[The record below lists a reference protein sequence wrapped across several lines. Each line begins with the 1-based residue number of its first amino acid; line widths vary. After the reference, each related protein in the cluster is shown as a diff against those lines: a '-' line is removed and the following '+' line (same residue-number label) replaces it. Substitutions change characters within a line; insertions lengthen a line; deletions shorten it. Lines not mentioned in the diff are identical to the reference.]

1 MSEERVKINYKP
13 LWKLLI
19 DKDMTKIQLR
29 EKAGISRSTV
39 VKMTNNDYVALDI
52 LTKIC
57 VTLDCSLDDIVE
69 IESREKIK

>member
-1 MSEERVKINYKP
+1 MSEERIKINYKP
-13 LWKLLI
+13 LWKQLI

-39 VKMTNNDYVALDI
+39 VKMTNNDYVALNI

-57 VTLDCSLDDIVE
+57 VTLNCSLDDIVE
-69 IESREKIK
+69 IER

>member
-1 MSEERVKINYKP
+1 MSGEKVKINYKP

>member
-69 IESREKIK
+69 IER

>member
-1 MSEERVKINYKP
+1 MSEERIKINYKP
-13 LWKLLI
+13 LWKQLI

-52 LTKIC
+52 LTRIC

-69 IESREKIK
+69 IER